1 MFILT
6 RQPRLAYDQAA
17 ADILAAQAAL
27 TAAHA
32 SIGLCQGSERSPIP
46 PPPPPSPSIPECKN
60 SVDRLMILKNR
71 KHIWEMLIRLVVV
84 VGLVMVP
91 MSW

>member
-27 TAAHA
+27 TAAQVNHFRA
-32 SIGLCQGSERSPIP
+32 ADCRGSDI
-46 PPPPPSPSIPECKN
+46 
-60 SVDRLMILKNR
+60 
-71 KHIWEMLIRLVVV
+71 
-84 VGLVMVP
+84 
-91 MSW
+91 